1 MKGVRQSIFL
11 SLVFLLGYTCA
22 QAADTLALERARA
35 EYARIQELASIGA
48 VSQSRLQQAK
58 DAVADAEDQDVLNRL
73 LYGNVGVENL
83 SESQAKEVVSAA
95 ERRVNRVAKRF
106 QDQSVLVA
114 QGVLPKNH
122 AEDLEHE
129 LADRRLTLQLAENR
143 ARIFEEL
150 LSMAKAEEQF
160 IVPAEE
166 DEADFVPVQSYV
178 GSGVFKETHLAYV
191 ADTFERQFKKPLPIS
206 AKGQTALHTSLGFDH
221 AGRVDV
227 AVNPDEAEGV
237 WLRETL
243 QKLRVPYIALRAA
256 IVGKSTGPHI
266 HIGMPSNRLRSAD
279 GFSGSGG
286 GQH

>member
-1 MKGVRQSIFL
+1 MKRVRQSIFL
-11 SLVFLLGYTCA
+11 SFVLLLGYTCA

-35 EYARIQELASIGA
+35 EYSRIQELASIGA

-83 SESQAKEVVSAA
+83 SEAQAQEVVAAA
-95 ERRVNRVAKRF
+95 ERRVTRVVKRF
-106 QDQSVLVA
+106 QDQSALVA
-114 QGVLPKNH
+114 QGVLPKNYS
-122 AEDLEHE
+122 EDLEHE

-160 IVPAEE
+160 IVPADE
-166 DEADFVPVQSYV
+166 EADFVPVQSYV

-191 ADTFERQFKKPLPIS
+191 ADSFERQFKKPFPIS

-227 AVNPDEAEGV
+227 AVNPDDAEGV

-243 QKLRVPYIALRAA
+243 EKLRVPYIALRAA
-256 IVGKSTGPHI
+256 IAGKSTGPHI
-266 HIGMPSNRLRSAD
+266 HIGLPSNRIRTAD
-279 GFSGSGG
+279 GASGSG
-286 GQH
+286 QH

>member
-1 MKGVRQSIFL
+1 MKRVRQSIFL
-11 SLVFLLGYTCA
+11 SFVLLLGYTCA
-22 QAADTLALERARA
+22 LAADTLALERARA
-35 EYARIQELASIGA
+35 EFARIQELASIGA

-83 SESQAKEVVSAA
+83 SEAQAKEVVAAA
-95 ERRVNRVAKRF
+95 ERRVGRVVKRF
-106 QDQSVLVA
+106 QDQSALVA

-122 AEDLEHE
+122 SEDLEHE

-160 IVPAEE
+160 IVPE
-166 DEADFVPVQSYV
+166 DEEADFVPVQSYI

-191 ADTFERQFKKPLPIS
+191 ADSFERQFKKPFPVS

-227 AVNPDEAEGV
+227 AVNPDDAEGV

-243 QKLRVPYIALRAA
+243 EKLRVPYIALRAA
-256 IVGKSTGPHI
+256 IAGKSTGPHI
-266 HIGMPSNRLRSAD
+266 HIGLPSNRLRVAD
-279 GFSGSGG
+279 GASGSG
-286 GQH
+286 QH

>member
-1 MKGVRQSIFL
+1 MKRVRQSIFL
-11 SLVFLLGYTCA
+11 SFALLLGYTCA
-22 QAADTLALERARA
+22 QGADTLALERARA

-83 SESQAKEVVSAA
+83 SEAQAQEVVAAA
-95 ERRVNRVAKRF
+95 ERRVTRVVKRF
-106 QDQSVLVA
+106 QDQSALVS

-122 AEDLEHE
+122 SENLEHE
-129 LADRRLTLQLAENR
+129 LADRRLTLQLAESR

-160 IVPAEE
+160 IVPADE
-166 DEADFVPVQSYV
+166 EADFVPVQTYV

-191 ADTFERQFKKPLPIS
+191 AESFERQFKKPFPIS

-227 AVNPDEAEGV
+227 AVNPDDAEGA

-243 QKLRVPYIALRAA
+243 EKLRVPYIALRAA
-256 IVGKSTGPHI
+256 IAGKSTGPHI
-266 HIGMPSNRLRSAD
+266 HIGLPSNRIRTAD
-279 GFSGSGG
+279 GASGSG
-286 GQH
+286 QH

>member
-1 MKGVRQSIFL
+1 MVGVRQSIFL
-11 SLVFLLGYTCA
+11 SLALLFGYSCA
-22 QAADTLALERARA
+22 QAADTLALERARS
-35 EYARIQELASIGA
+35 EYARIRELASIGA

-95 ERRVNRVAKRF
+95 ERRVQRVVRRF
-106 QDQSVLVA
+106 QDQSALVA

-122 AEDLEHE
+122 SEDLERE

-150 LSMAKAEEQF
+150 LSMARAEEQS
-160 IVPAEE
+160 ILPAEA
-166 DEADFVPVQSYV
+166 DAADFVPVQAYV
-178 GSGVFKETHLAYV
+178 GSGVFKETHLAYL
-191 ADTFERQFKKPLPIS
+191 ADSFERQFKKALPIS

-227 AVNPDEAEGV
+227 AVNPDDSEGI

-243 QKLRVPYIALRAA
+243 EKLRVPYIALRAA
-256 IVGKSTGPHI
+256 IAGKSTGPHI
-266 HIGMPSNRLRSAD
+266 HIGLPSNRLRSGD
-279 GFSGSGG
+279 GLSSSG